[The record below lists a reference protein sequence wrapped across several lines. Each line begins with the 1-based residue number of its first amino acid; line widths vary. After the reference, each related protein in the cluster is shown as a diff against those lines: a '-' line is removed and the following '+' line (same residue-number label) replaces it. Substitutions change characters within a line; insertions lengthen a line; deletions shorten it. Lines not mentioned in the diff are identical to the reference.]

1 MDLET
6 VEDAYLRLKSYIY
19 YDSSSLNIRKQ
30 IAEFERSE
38 STLKRKLKKLALE
51 IHQGDISSDY
61 WQKLFNKI
69 DYSLAVKKFDQVEDI
84 DDAII
89 HSQFKNKNY
98 TSNREV
104 HFAIIPVE
112 LQIVSTLFV
121 KLFGCKIEKSLSNM
135 PYGHKLDSFEHF
147 DGVSISPGLKL
158 YEPYYYKYQDW
169 RNNAVETVKILNE
182 RGKNSILVSMD
193 LQDFYHSSR
202 VDFDKLKEFLSSH
215 FEMDGFDFGDFTI
228 EPEEKFIFDVVK
240 GIHSKYMEC
249 CGLDAVNN
257 KYLLP
262 IGLITS
268 GVIANWYLDPL
279 DKAIQKELEP
289 DYFGRYVDDILIVLP
304 LKNGSKLPTK
314 KKLLTSIFCDSNLL
328 LEEGE
333 GYQVAVDGL
342 TCLTVQSKKFQV
354 IHFVSDEL
362 TSLLD
367 KYINDAKKKS
377 SEYRLLPDEEAIS
390 SDFDECAFNLEYS
403 GEGRGLNEIKGFSD
417 SKYGISGFLG
427 KKLTL
432 ALQGEQVD
440 EPEDNIKL
448 LRLFKG
454 PMAIELYRL
463 WEKLFT
469 YFLISKDMKSFHKLH
484 RQLIEAIQELV
495 EANSGDKSNRLE
507 AFYIDNFLMAMG
519 MAFALKPSLL
529 DKVNEVKKLEK
540 TLERT

>member
-6 VEDAYLRLKSYIY
+6 VENAYLRLKSYIY

-30 IAEFERSE
+30 IAEFEKSE
-38 STLKRKLKKLALE
+38 FSLKRKLKKLALE

-69 DYSLAVKKFDQVEDI
+69 DYTLAVKKFDQVDDI

-98 TSNREV
+98 TSTREV

-112 LQIVSTLFV
+112 LQIVGTLFV
-121 KLFGCKIEKSLSNM
+121 KLFGCKIEKSLSTM
-135 PYGHKLDSFEHF
+135 PYGHKLETFEHF
-147 DGVSISPGLKL
+147 DGVSLSPGLKL
-158 YEPYYYKYQDW
+158 YEPYYCKYQDW
-169 RNNAVETVKILNE
+169 RNNAVEAVKILNE

-249 CGLDAVNN
+249 CGLDAVDN

-314 KKLLTSIFCDSNLL
+314 KKLLNTIFCDSKLL

-342 TCLTVQSKKFQV
+342 TCLTVQSDKFQV
-354 IHFVSDEL
+354 IHFESNEL
-362 TSLLD
+362 SSSLD

-432 ALQGEQVD
+432 ALQGDQVD

-463 WEKLFT
+463 WEKIFT
-469 YFLISKDMKSFHKLH
+469 YLLISKDMKTFHKLH
-484 RQLIEAIQELV
+484 RQLIEAIEELV
-495 EANSGDKSNRLE
+495 EANPGDKSNRLE
-507 AFYIDNFLMAMG
+507 TFYIDNFLMAMG

-540 TLERT
+540 SLERA